1 MTVLTSDEHSL
12 ICLALDEFASG
23 FASAL
28 SAEDHD
34 LARDLASR
42 LRGSTVQAESTV

>member
-1 MTVLTSDEHSL
+1 MTVLTSDEQRL

-28 SAEDHD
+28 PDDENDK
-34 LARDLASR
+34 ARDLADR
-42 LRGSTVQAESTV
+42 LRHSHLQDAGAP